1 MKPRKTKDIQ
11 KILLKKGFKVNL
23 QKDHHAFYYLTL
35 NDVKYPIYTYFSH
48 GKKEYDKNLMGSIKK
63 QLKFNSTD
71 KAEDFFDCPMSAEQ
85 YIEMLVEDGS
95 ITIVD

>member
-1 MKPRKTKDIQ
+1 
-11 KILLKKGFKVNL
+11 
-23 QKDHHAFYYLTL
+23 
-35 NDVKYPIYTYFSH
+35 
-48 GKKEYDKNLMGSIKK
+48 MGSIKK